1 MLLAVPAV
9 AARNGGHVAR
19 QKRQIDP
26 DRKERRERI
35 LAEAATLIAKH
46 GYLGVNLSDIGAAA
60 GIVGSGIYRHFDSK
74 VAILV
79 ELFDRVVDRLVDDAE
94 ACLRDTD
101 RPETILAVL
110 VRGQVRFTMGERA
123 LCEVYLQEARSLPA
137 QDSRRL
143 RWKMRHYVDLWQEA
157 LASVRA
163 DLPPAKIQVLVHAA
177 ISTIHSPL
185 RYRGHLSDSELA
197 TFLEEVACS
206 MLGVEPL
213 ALDAD
218 PGTDVHAPAVQ
229 DLAG

>member
-1 MLLAVPAV
+1 M
-9 AARNGGHVAR
+9 AR

-35 LAEAATLIAKH
+35 LAEAATLIARH
-46 GYLGVNLSDIGAAA
+46 GYLGVNLADIGAAA
-60 GIVGSGIYRHFDSK
+60 GIVGSGIYRHFDNK

-110 VRGQVRFTMGERA
+110 VRGQVRFTMSERA
-123 LCEVYLQEARSLPA
+123 LCEVYLQESRNLPA
-137 QDSRRL
+137 QDMRRL

-185 RYRGHLSDSELA
+185 RYRGHLDDAELSA
-197 TFLEEVACS
+197 FLEEVACA
-206 MLGVEPL
+206 MLGVPPL
-213 ALDAD
+213 PIEAD
-218 PGTDVHAPAVQ
+218 PAVESGSTAERRM
-229 DLAG
+229 AG